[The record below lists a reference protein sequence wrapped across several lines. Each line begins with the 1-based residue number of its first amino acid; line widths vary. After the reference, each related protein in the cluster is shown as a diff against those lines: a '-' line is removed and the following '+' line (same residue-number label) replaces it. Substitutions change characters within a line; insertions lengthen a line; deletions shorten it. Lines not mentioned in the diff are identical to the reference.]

1 MIRVIFPKELLIL
14 LFTPS
19 EINIRQLFL
28 ILNIKCKLCG
38 GAQLWGLTVLCKHVE
53 RKQEMVD
60 EKTAVFL
67 NMMQS
72 LCIT

>member
-1 MIRVIFPKELLIL
+1 VEGHNLYFIFKIRNKC
-14 LFTPS
+14 
-19 EINIRQLFL
+19 L

-38 GAQLWGLTVLCKHVE
+38 GAQVWGLTVLCKHVE

-72 LCIT
+72 LMHNISTERLE